1 MQTRETIQLLFEK
14 WTKKLR
20 LTPEWDIHLEWIE
33 DPAWRK
39 TADFKIDCDD
49 RKAIILLN
57 AAEIDRE
64 NMEEMIV
71 HELMHLKLYPLD
83 QITESLIVSN
93 FEEGTQG
100 YDFAYRCFFT
110 ALEQTVE
117 ELAKCFLLEFG
128 QNKAL
133 SFRRCSTTKSFTELY
148 EGLKPIE

>member
-1 MQTRETIQLLFEK
+1 MQTRETIQLLLK
-14 WTKKLR
+14 NGSKLR
-20 LTPEWDIHLEWIE
+20 LTPDWDIHLEWVE
-33 DPAWRK
+33 DPHGEKQPILRS
-39 TADFKIDCDD
+39 TATT

-117 ELAKCFLLEFG
+117 ELTKCFLLKFG
-128 QNKAL
+128 QNKEL
-133 SFRRCSTTKSFTELY
+133 SFQRCSTTKSFTELY

>member
-1 MQTRETIQLLFEK
+1 MQTRETLQLLFEK
-14 WTKKLR
+14 WIKKLR
-20 LTPEWDIHLEWIE
+20 LTPDWDIHLEWIK

-57 AAEIDRE
+57 TAEIDRE

-110 ALEQTVE
+110 TLEQIGRASCRERV
-117 ELAKCFLLEFG
+117 
-128 QNKAL
+128 
-133 SFRRCSTTKSFTELY
+133 
-148 EGLKPIE
+148 